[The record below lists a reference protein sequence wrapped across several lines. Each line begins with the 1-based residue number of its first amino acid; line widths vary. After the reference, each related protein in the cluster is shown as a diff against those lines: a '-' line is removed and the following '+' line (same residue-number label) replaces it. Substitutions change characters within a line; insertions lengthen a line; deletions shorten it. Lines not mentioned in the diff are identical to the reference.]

1 MTNFLLRFITSLIII
16 PIFLILVYFQNLFIF
31 LLVGLFSICFYELLS
46 VWKKKNYY
54 LFLVLI
60 FILIFFIFSI
70 FMLRGNTNQD
80 YINLVWFFLIVW
92 LTDIGGYIFGKLI
105 KGPKFSKWSPNKT
118 ISGILGSIFLSQLS
132 YLLINPFLDIKV
144 SYSTKIL
151 LFQLSLSLMAILGDL
166 YFSYI
171 KRKIYLKDYSKILP
185 GHGGLLD
192 RIDGL
197 IFAIIL
203 AFILDLF
210 NVF

>member
-1 MTNFLLRFITSLIII
+1 MTNFLLRFITSIIII

-31 LLVGLFSICFYELLS
+31 LLIALFSICFYELLS

-60 FILIFFIFSI
+60 FILIFFEFSI
-70 FMLRGNTNQD
+70 FRLRGNTNQD
-80 YINLVWFFLIVW
+80 FVNLVWFFLIVW

-105 KGPKFSKWSPNKT
+105 KGPKLSKWSPNKT
-118 ISGILGSIFLSQLS
+118 ISGVLGSFFLSQFS
-132 YLLINPFLDIKV
+132 YVLINPFLDIKV
-144 SYSTKIL
+144 NYSTKIL
-151 LFQLSLSLMAILGDL
+151 LFQLSLSVMAILGDL

-171 KRKIYLKDYSKILP
+171 KRKICLKDYSNIIP

-203 AFILDLF
+203 AFIMDLF

>member
-31 LLVGLFSICFYELLS
+31 LLIVLFSICFYELLS